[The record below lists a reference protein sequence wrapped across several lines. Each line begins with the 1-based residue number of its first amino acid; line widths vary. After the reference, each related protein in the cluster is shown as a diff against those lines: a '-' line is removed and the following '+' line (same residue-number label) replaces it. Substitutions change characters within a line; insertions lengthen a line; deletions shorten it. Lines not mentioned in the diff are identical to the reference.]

1 MATAVRD
8 TLDNQMNDVTVE
20 FIESGNPR
28 FDPATNTIFL
38 RRSESPEVILHE
50 TLHTALQS
58 YVYNNPNDTA
68 VKQLKAALKQVVGYK
83 GALSADAKKVQ
94 TLLQNLVK
102 DKNELDAVLELV
114 SYGNTFNEFR
124 RAMQAMPAKGTPK
137 PFFDSVSNLWRYIR
151 DVLSNMLGVQN
162 TVANSVLDAS
172 VTLLERAGRQAP
184 TRGQGRVLTAAVR
197 SDTQS
202 MSTAAMGTPASTTAQ
217 DLETQ
222 TDSQIAR
229 QGNYPDYRAYRDT
242 PPASYNL
249 TRKFFEGIGLS
260 KDGVLTEKFRGL
272 LTKTAQAIR
281 ENFPRLEGM
290 LLNLNSRFSLPPGLD
305 TIIEYFKTHQNTGI
319 LEMEKIT
326 EAMRQDPKMAA
337 PILDYLDGNQ
347 NAFAG
352 NKNAVSL
359 KLIGDNVRFHLETYI
374 NALPA
379 NSRERALFT
388 NLKFTDYLLHPE
400 SFSQLANKSFGV
412 KKLSSLLG
420 VKDRLEQSIDTF
432 SAFLPMKNDVVNSD
446 APLYQIF
453 QTIQDVDGNNVR
465 VPWGFIGKEMA
476 EKNPPAGLDI
486 DTSRLWKFEGMSGKQ
501 FKFISRA
508 RTGADIRALAEE
520 GKVDELSATLLNT
533 MAALSHNYASRN
545 YFRGLITLGRGANGN
560 PTAQS
565 AVFDSIDQINDV
577 FKGRQLPA
585 DGTGI
590 LKASADEAKNMA
602 IRSAAQRT
610 GVWVQLP
617 EGDAYGELAGKFIPG
632 PVWSSM
638 LDMHDRRPLFNSEAF
653 NGTMRWFKK
662 AKTIYTPATH
672 ANNILTNYSLML
684 LHGISHKTLRDAAVM
699 FAKFERSPGSMSQQQ
714 REMMQAFYRSG
725 AVLGQYTQT
734 EAKQVIADA
743 LIASISPSPSGSLIK
758 RMTELAGFEK
768 RFAENIERVSRK
780 AGNFDSN
787 MMNLYA
793 AGDNIFRLAAFM
805 NTAGNLQTRD
815 GTAQLT
821 EAQLTEAGIAGRK
834 MFLDYDIDARWVRAA
849 RQSFLPFVSWSYAI
863 MPVLGRLAI
872 EKPWAMIN
880 MMTAIG
886 LMSAVFDGDDDEWR
900 LTGPEQVREKSF
912 WGLGPHMFMRVPFL
926 GDDENPVYWNIGKS
940 VPMMT
945 LADPPM
951 SESRLFGQSW
961 IPGFITPGGPY
972 ANIIAAAFF
981 GVDPFTGKKLSDET
995 SGDFDRFTS
1004 AAKSIYNTM
1013 TPSLVQSRLVD
1024 NIDTLLSGRVGPTG
1038 VEPDAL
1044 FLARLGGLTIYEFNR
1059 QETDFYN
1066 DREVQRVKRDF
1077 GAAMAKAKREEY
1089 NKGYPDYE
1097 ALDTELAKLRERME
1111 KRIAEIRGEQ

>member
-1 MATAVRD
+1 
-8 TLDNQMNDVTVE
+8 
-20 FIESGNPR
+20 
-28 FDPATNTIFL
+28 
-38 RRSESPEVILHE
+38 
-50 TLHTALQS
+50 
-58 YVYNNPNDTA
+58 
-68 VKQLKAALKQVVGYK
+68 
-83 GALSADAKKVQ
+83 
-94 TLLQNLVK
+94 
-102 DKNELDAVLELV
+102 
-114 SYGNTFNEFR
+114 
-124 RAMQAMPAKGTPK
+124 
-137 PFFDSVSNLWRYIR
+137 
-151 DVLSNMLGVQN
+151 
-162 TVANSVLDAS
+162 
-172 VTLLERAGRQAP
+172 
-184 TRGQGRVLTAAVR
+184 
-197 SDTQS
+197 
-202 MSTAAMGTPASTTAQ
+202 MGTPASTAAQ
-217 DLETQ
+217 GLETQ

-249 TRKFFEGIGLS
+249 TRKFFESIGLS
-260 KDGVLTEKFRGL
+260 KDGKLTEKFRGQM
-272 LTKTAQAIR
+272 TKTAQAIR

-305 TIIEYFKTHQNTGI
+305 MIIEYFKTHQNTGI

-347 NAFAG
+347 NAFDG

-520 GKVDELSATLLNT
+520 GKVDQLSATLLNT

-545 YFRGLITLGRGANGN
+545 YFRGLITLGRNADGN

-872 EKPWAMIN
+872 EKPWAMVN
-880 MMTAIG
+880 MMAAIG